1 MIRVGLVGVGHMGR
15 LHARNLV
22 ASQNASLVAVLDADT
37 ARAQR
42 AAQDFGAEAV
52 GGVAEL
58 EGKVDAVV
66 IAAPT
71 VAHHDTA
78 TEALAHGL
86 HVFLEKPI
94 AATSDEARAI
104 VARAD
109 EVGKVL
115 AIGQVERWNP
125 AHLALAEYI
134 EAPLFIEAH
143 RLAPFVPRSLDVDVI
158 LDLMIHDL
166 DLVLA
171 HQPAP
176 PEAVAAAGVPVVTAR
191 EDIANARLAFPT
203 GAVANLTASRVS
215 RERMRRVRFFT
226 ASRTYVALDLLRR
239 TGEVIRLAGD
249 PSRWMATGEIPPAQE
264 MLERHTVGPF
274 PDANP
279 LADELEDFLA
289 AVRDGRPPLVPGA
302 AGAAA
307 LTVALEVRERV
318 TAQLRKVRDA
328 AAR

>member
-1 MIRVGLVGVGHMGR
+1 MIRVALVGVGHMGR

-22 ASQNASLVAVLDADT
+22 ASENASLVAVLDADPV
-37 ARAQR
+37 RAQR
-42 AAQDFGAEAV
+42 SGQDFEADV
-52 GGVAEL
+52 VARVAEL
-58 EGKVDAVV
+58 EGRADAVV

-71 VAHHDTA
+71 VAHHDA
-78 TEALAHGL
+78 AIEALDHGL

-94 AATSDEARAI
+94 AATSAEADAI
-104 VARAD
+104 VARA
-109 EVGKVL
+109 EATGKVL

-125 AHLALAEYI
+125 AHLALAEYVD
-134 EAPLFIEAH
+134 APLFIEAH

-171 HQPAP
+171 HQPAA
-176 PEAVAAAGVPVVTAR
+176 PESVAAAGVPVVTAR

-226 ASRTYVALDLLRR
+226 ASRSYVALDLLRR

-249 PSRWMATGEIPPAQE
+249 PTRWMATGEIPPASE
-264 MLERHTVGPF
+264 MLERRTVGPF

-279 LADELEDFLA
+279 LADELHDFLDAIA
-289 AVRDGRPPLVPGA
+289 AGRPPLVPGA

-318 TAQLRKVRDA
+318 TEQLRKVRDA
-328 AAR
+328 AR

>member
-1 MIRVGLVGVGHMGR
+1 MADVR
-15 LHARNLV
+15 LA
-22 ASQNASLVAVLDADT
+22 AVIDADP

-42 AAQDFGAEAV
+42 ASQDFSAAAV
-52 GGVAEL
+52 GGIHEL
-58 EGKVDAVV
+58 GGRADAVV

-71 VAHHDTA
+71 VCHHDA
-78 TEALAHGL
+78 SMAALDEGL

-94 AATSDEARAI
+94 AATTDEAAAITRRAH
-104 VARAD
+104 

-115 AIGQVERWNP
+115 AVGHVERWNP
-125 AHLALAEYI
+125 AHLALAEHV

-166 DLVLA
+166 DLVLS
-171 HQPAP
+171 HQPRS
-176 PEAVAAAGVPVVTAR
+176 PEGVEAAGVPVVTAR

-215 RERMRRVRFFT
+215 RERMRRIRFFT
-226 ASRTYVALDLLRR
+226 ASRSYVALDLLRR

-249 PSRWMATGEIPPAQE
+249 PTRWLATGEIPPASE
-264 MLERHTVGPF
+264 MLTRHTVGPF

-279 LADELEDFLA
+279 LADELVDF
-289 AVRDGRPPLVPGA
+289 VRAIRDQRPPLVSGE
-302 AGAAA
+302 AGTAA
-307 LTVALEVRERV
+307 LTVALDIRERV

-328 AAR
+328 AR